1 VAHVLRGRYG
11 IGARGPGQ
19 DVIVS
24 TSSGNPFIPVLFYS
38 IVAAGG
44 VYSGASSAFTV
55 AELVRQAKDA
65 DAKVLLC
72 SPEFERHTVEAA
84 KQCGIPSDYILIID
98 AKQPKNW
105 KLISAAD
112 RSNVL
117 KRNGLMLDWKR
128 ITNERELQDTI
139 ACLLYSSGTTGLPKG
154 VEISHWNLIAVNVCW
169 MPLAQRYRDRRR
181 KERQPFHFSTIAHLP
196 MAHIGGISWSS
207 LIPFYA
213 GGTAYWVEKYEFSS
227 FIEYHKRYCFPQKER
242 KERCL
247 ELI

>member
-1 VAHVLRGRYG
+1 LRDRYG

-19 DVIVS
+19 DVVVS

-44 VYSGASSAFTV
+44 VYSGASSALTV
-55 AELVRQAKDA
+55 DELVRQVKDT
-65 DAKVLLC
+65 DAKVMLC
-72 SPEFERHTVEAA
+72 SPEFERHTIEAA
-84 KQCGIPSDYILIID
+84 KQCGILLDRVLIID
-98 AKQPKNW
+98 TKQPKDW
-105 KLISAAD
+105 KLISIAD

-117 KRNGLMLDWKR
+117 SRNGPTLDWKR
-128 ITNERELQDTI
+128 ITNERELQDTT

-169 MPLAQRYRDRRR
+169 MPLAQRYIDRM
-181 KERQPFHFSTIAHLP
+181 RQEGKLFHFSTIAHLP

-213 GGTAYWVEKYEFSS
+213 GGTAYWVEKYEFGS
-227 FIEYHKRYCFPQKER
+227 FIEYHRRYRFPR
-242 KERCL
+242 R
-247 ELI
+247 